1 MKTIT
6 KLGIPKIKALGLN
19 NTGGLENSLEKS
31 LNIRYLSFKEESGYI
46 NLEFEVQ
53 AKGLNSSN
61 GFLSLFR
68 ESSLGFYS
76 EGIAKLV
83 NVSNGISRVKFT
95 FNKYSN
101 NIETAFTK
109 EKNNYYALIAVNG
122 ISKKS
127 DNFNINLNANSS
139 ASVDKKLTANDLSQ
153 MGVPTKTAQ
162 EYINDL
168 NATFDEYKINT
179 PLRKISFFGQVLSE
193 TEGFRIKSEQGVSD
207 SDYGGFKGRGCMQ
220 LTGKSN
226 YIGYEEYKKEKNPN
240 IDFTSTT
247 SNKDKINELP
257 YYLDSGGWF
266 WAMKTELND
275 DADRNDFI
283 YVGYRVN
290 GGFNHFDKRVDYY
303 KKATKVLDKKYE
315 NTIFNLKDSYCYNIP
330 KAAFGWGLWHDPY
343 FPSTKF
349 KGVTRDVNIAKQ
361 AYRRFLEL
369 HIKAGNPKLPENG
382 WYGIKDIVSFVNQ
395 RLNSL

>member
-1 MKTIT
+1 M
-6 KLGIPKIKALGLN
+6 
-19 NTGGLENSLEKS
+19 
-31 LNIRYLSFKEESGYI
+31 
-46 NLEFEVQ
+46 Q

-179 PLRKISFFGQVLSE
+179 PLRKISFLDKFYQKQKVL
-193 TEGFRIKSEQGVSD
+193 
-207 SDYGGFKGRGCMQ
+207 
-220 LTGKSN
+220 
-226 YIGYEEYKKEKNPN
+226 
-240 IDFTSTT
+240 
-247 SNKDKINELP
+247 
-257 YYLDSGGWF
+257 
-266 WAMKTELND
+266 ELNL
-275 DADRNDFI
+275 NKVSQTQI
-283 YVGYRVN
+283 MEGLKVGDVC
-290 GGFNHFDKRVDYY
+290 
-303 KKATKVLDKKYE
+303 
-315 NTIFNLKDSYCYNIP
+315 NLQESQI
-330 KAAFGWGLWHDPY
+330 
-343 FPSTKF
+343 
-349 KGVTRDVNIAKQ
+349 I
-361 AYRRFLEL
+361 
-369 HIKAGNPKLPENG
+369 
-382 WYGIKDIVSFVNQ
+382 
-395 RLNSL
+395 